1 MGLCEKALLSN
12 LLHRTLLLKTI
23 FCSALGLSCHPPTS
37 PSNVVTKKSTHFH
50 PLCLKFNFVWGGRG
64 EVTSFSNITG
74 KVPTLLTFIVVIPVL
89 QIIPVI
95 PSMLV
100 IPFFPFILLFFY
112 CIARFIRLNTKQCW
126 PAVFTTNHM
135 WGSLGV

>member
-1 MGLCEKALLSN
+1 MVLCEKALPSN
-12 LLHRTLLLKTI
+12 CYVGP
-23 FCSALGLSCHPPTS
+23 CSQRQFLVRLWVHPVIPPTS

-50 PLCLKFNFVWGGRG
+50 PFCSKFNFVWGGWE

-89 QIIPVI
+89 QIMVI

-100 IPFFPFILLFFY
+100 IPFFPFILLFS
-112 CIARFIRLNTKQCW
+112 IVLPDLLNVAKC
-126 PAVFTTNHM
+126 N
-135 WGSLGV
+135 LGEVKHETMLASGLHH